1 VGLSSGMM
9 SFLKRVVLMKEQV
22 RKSNVSYEAIK
33 KNKTLMGFDE
43 EEAE

>member
-1 VGLSSGMM
+1 
-9 SFLKRVVLMKEQV
+9 MKDLV

-43 EEAE
+43 ESSEAE